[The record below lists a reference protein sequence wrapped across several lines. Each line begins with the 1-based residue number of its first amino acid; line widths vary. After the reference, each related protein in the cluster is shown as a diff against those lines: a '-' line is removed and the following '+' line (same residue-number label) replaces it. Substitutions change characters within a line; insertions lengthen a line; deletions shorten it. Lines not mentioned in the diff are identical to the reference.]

1 MNSEIHMKLTPSQT
15 LLLTAAANHPQQLL
29 ADFPPNLKGGALIKV
44 LTSLG
49 NEGLIRPHSKGP
61 SGTTVFAI
69 TKSGLNAIGIEPISK
84 PKREGSKQSVLVAL
98 MKRSGGATLAQMVEA
113 TGWQA
118 HTVRGCMA
126 GALKKKLGLTIDSV
140 KEVGGER
147 VYRVSPYISLPTKL
161 SSIT

>member
-1 MNSEIHMKLTPSQT
+1 MKLTPSQT

-44 LTSLG
+44 MTSLG
-49 NEGLIRPHSKGP
+49 NESLIQPHSKGS
-61 SGTTVFAI
+61 SGNTIFSI
-69 TKSGLNAIGIEPISK
+69 TKAGLHAIGIEPMSKPK
-84 PKREGSKQSVLVAL
+84 PKREGSKQSVIVEL
-98 MKRSGGATLAQMVEA
+98 MKRSEGATLAQMVEA

>member
-1 MNSEIHMKLTPSQT
+1 MKLTPSQT
-15 LLLTAAANHPQQLL
+15 LLLNAAAIHPQHVLT
-29 ADFPPNLKGGALIKV
+29 DFPPNLKGGALIKV

-49 NEGLIRPHSKGP
+49 NEGLIRPHSKGA
-61 SGTTVFAI
+61 SGSTRFAI
-69 TKSGLNAIGIEPISK
+69 TVAGLHAIGIEPMSK
-84 PKREGSKQSVLVAL
+84 LKRKGSKQSVLVEL
-98 MKRSGGATLAQMVEA
+98 MKRSEGATLAQMVEA

>member
-1 MNSEIHMKLTPSQT
+1 LNAEIHMKLTPSQT

-44 LTSLG
+44 MTSLG
-49 NEGLIRPHSKGP
+49 NESLIQPHSKGS
-61 SGTTVFAI
+61 SGNTIFSI
-69 TKSGLNAIGIEPISK
+69 TKAGLHAIGIEPMSK
-84 PKREGSKQSVLVAL
+84 PKREGSKQSVIVEL
-98 MKRSGGATLAQMVEA
+98 MKRSEGATLAQMVEA

-147 VYRVSPYISLPTKL
+147 VYRVSPYISLPT
-161 SSIT
+161 SR